1 LDDDEVAPIRL
12 APTESDVAMSFGSNL
27 GAEPVS
33 AARQR
38 LSWTVLLALL
48 AGLVVASATLDRSEW
63 PGLFGDE
70 ATYLMAAQSLAWDGD
85 LLFDSQDY
93 ERFVSLWKTGPEGL
107 ILQSGD
113 GGRTITYGKPFFYPV
128 VIAPFVRL
136 LGVRGP
142 FIANALLLG
151 LASILSARVLSRK
164 LGELA
169 PLGMAALIFASVVYV
184 YVFQA
189 HADLFMLCCSGI
201 ALSIVFGSKEQ
212 QASQTTYGIILQWS
226 AVGALIGLVVY
237 SRPLY
242 APLFLPPLLGL
253 PRRYWIKALG
263 GLGMGA
269 LIVVS
274 LAATVHRINGG
285 AWTSYGGERRGF
297 YSKTGYPGVDF
308 AAEEWS
314 AEIGETSNAAWS
326 EVETISKLPRTS
338 FSLWGWNSVYFLVG
352 RDVGLLAYFFPA
364 TLALIGWPKRWIHWS
379 LLAAV
384 ALSFAAFFL
393 YRPFNFYGGGG
404 AVANRYLLAL
414 YPTLWFVANGR
425 LKLKHL
431 LTVVLVAAPF
441 VWPVWAHPRAYPLHA
456 DRTYAFVS
464 ETAFRLLPYETTQSH
479 LKPAGR
485 SDVVHRR
492 MWVKFLTP
500 SLRSNRAG
508 DVLLID
514 AQSRGEFLVGSSNPV
529 SAIEIQVFGGSEAT
543 IDVLGGAKVVAEEFN
558 ADGQQV
564 DLELG
569 RPRAK
574 HRMWWSWNDVFIY
587 ELKIR
592 SNGSPG
598 ERVAFALSP
607 TIEGSRE

>member
-1 LDDDEVAPIRL
+1 
-12 APTESDVAMSFGSNL
+12 MSFGSNL

-33 AARQR
+33 AAWQR
-38 LSWTVLLALL
+38 LSWTVLLTLL
-48 AGLVVASATLDRSEW
+48 VGLVVASATLDRSEW

-85 LLFDSQDY
+85 LFFDSEDF

-113 GGRTITYGKPFFYPV
+113 GGRTITYGKPFFYPL

-136 LGVRGP
+136 MGVRGP

-151 LASILSARVLSRK
+151 LASVLSARVLSRK
-164 LGELA
+164 LGDLA
-169 PLGMAALIFASVVYV
+169 PLGIATLIFASVVFV

-189 HADLFMLCCSGI
+189 HADLFLLCCSAV
-201 ALSIVFGSKEQ
+201 ALTIVFASKEP
-212 QASQTTYGIILQWS
+212 QASQATLGLILRWS

-242 APLFLPPLLGL
+242 APLFLPPLLGV
-253 PRRYWIKALG
+253 PRRYWIRALG
-263 GLGMGA
+263 GLGLGA
-269 LIVVS
+269 LILVS

-285 AWTSYGGERRGF
+285 TWTSYGGERRGF

-314 AEIGETSNAAWS
+314 AEIGETGNAAWS
-326 EVETISKLPRTS
+326 EVETLSKLPRTS

-352 RDVGLLAYFFPA
+352 RDVGLLAYFLPA

-384 ALSFAAFFL
+384 GLSFAAFFL

-414 YPTLWFVANGR
+414 YPAFWFMANGR
-425 LKLKHL
+425 LRLRYL
-431 LTVVLVAAPF
+431 ITVVLVAAPF

-464 ETAFRLLPYETTQSH
+464 KAAVRLLPYETTQSH

-485 SDVVHRR
+485 SDVVHNRL
-492 MWVKFLTP
+492 WVKFLTP

-514 AQSRGEFLVGSSNPV
+514 AQSRGEFLVGSSKPV
-529 SAIEIQVFGGSEAT
+529 SAIEIQVFGASDST
-543 IDVLGGAKVVAEEFN
+543 IGLLGGAKVVAEEFN
-558 ADGQQV
+558 TDGQQV
-564 DLELG
+564 SLELG

-587 ELKIR
+587 ELKMR

-598 ERVAFALSP
+598 ERVAFVLSP
-607 TIEGSRE
+607 TIEGASE

>member
-1 LDDDEVAPIRL
+1 
-12 APTESDVAMSFGSNL
+12 MSFGSHL

-33 AARQR
+33 AAPQR
-38 LSWTVLLALL
+38 LSWAALLTLL
-48 AGLVVASATLDRSEW
+48 AGLVGASATLDRSEW

-85 LLFDSQDY
+85 LLFGSADF
-93 ERFVSLWKTGPEGL
+93 ERFVSFWETSPEGL

-113 GGRTITYGKPFFYPV
+113 GGKTITYGKPFFYPL

-169 PLGMAALIFASVVYV
+169 PLGLATLIFASVVFL

-189 HADLFMLCCSGI
+189 HADLFLLCCSAI
-201 ALSIVFGSKEQ
+201 ALSFVFDSEARQEAQDSLGL
-212 QASQTTYGIILQWS
+212 ILRWS

-242 APLFLPPLLGL
+242 APLFLPAILGL
-253 PRRYWIKALG
+253 PRKRWGKAIC
-263 GLGMGA
+263 GLGLGA
-269 LIVVS
+269 LVLVG
-274 LAATVHRINGG
+274 LAAAVHRINGG

-297 YSKTGYPGVDF
+297 YASTGYPGVDF

-314 AEIGETSNAAWS
+314 AEIGQTSNAAWS

-338 FSLWGWNSVYFLVG
+338 FSLWGWNGVYFFLG

-364 TLALIGWPKRWIHWS
+364 TLALIGWPKRWIRWS

-384 ALSFAAFFL
+384 GLSFAAFFL

-414 YPTLWFVANGR
+414 YQAFWFMSNGR
-425 LKLKHL
+425 LRLRHL
-431 LTVVLVAAPF
+431 IMVLLVAAPF
-441 VWPVWAHPRAYPLHA
+441 VWPAWAHPRSYPLRPN
-456 DRTYAFVS
+456 RTYAFVS
-464 ETAFRLLPYETTQSH
+464 RTASRLLPYETTQSH

-485 SDVVHRR
+485 SDVVHSRL
-492 MWVKFLTP
+492 WVKFLTP
-500 SLRSNRAG
+500 TVRSNRDG
-508 DVLLID
+508 DVLFID
-514 AQSRGEFLVGSSNPV
+514 AQSRGEFLVGSSKPV
-529 SAIEIQVFGGSEAT
+529 SAIEIQVFGSEDAT
-543 IDVLGGAKVVAEEFN
+543 IDLLSGAKLVSEEFN
-558 ADGQQV
+558 ADGQQIG
-564 DLELG
+564 LKLG

-587 ELKIR
+587 ELEMR
-592 SNGSPG
+592 ANGSLG
-598 ERVAFALSP
+598 ERIAFVLSP
-607 TIEGSRE
+607 TIMTAID